1 MTVPY
6 DPSFSLETLTLPH
19 EDPAEH
25 RRIENEWM
33 TAYPCGSPIE
43 KGFLRQAMV
52 AEMEKRRVERARA
65 TVRADRVR
73 TAVRDFEHQQE
84 DEVSRCVG
92 QFSDQ
97 CEYWLR
103 HLLRSAAGCRW
114 AIAKWEELH
123 KKLVD
128 DGTWYGADRITA
140 IQLQGF
146 SALLDQLCFYEQ
158 GYQTWLDC
166 LVAQP
171 NPKQRDIDLILD
183 WHRVPKSMQDRDVTA
198 LAGRQGREQGAAQGH
213 RGPRAATAEGAGGNP
228 SGGVRGTRAGGGPGD
243 GAGGG
248 HGGGEGAAARRTDS
262 RAVVCSCSEFAAEGP
277 QAGRAAR
284 VPMVER
290 ELRETW
296 SVERASWIV
305 DREGETGGPGGRS
318 EVVVRASP
326 APIPDS

>member
-1 MTVPY
+1 MTVSY
-6 DPSFSLETLTLPH
+6 DASFSLETLTLPH
-19 EDPAEH
+19 EDPANL

-33 TAYPCGSPIE
+33 TAYPCSSPIE
-43 KGFLRQAMV
+43 RGYLRQAMV
-52 AEMEKRRVERARA
+52 AELEKRRVERARA

-92 QFSDQ
+92 QFTDH

-123 KKLVD
+123 KKIVD

-183 WHRVPKSMQDRDVTA
+183 WRRVPKSMQDRDVQLWPGDPAASRARLKAIVDRELPPLKA
-198 LAGRQGREQGAAQGH
+198 LEKTLREEYEE
-213 RGPRAATAEGAGGNP
+213 P
-228 SGGVRGTRAGGGPGD
+228 AGGGPGD

-248 HGGGEGAAARRTDS
+248 HGGGEGAPARRTDS
-262 RAVVCSCSEFAAEGP
+262 RAVVCSCS
-277 QAGRAAR
+277 
-284 VPMVER
+284 
-290 ELRETW
+290 
-296 SVERASWIV
+296 
-305 DREGETGGPGGRS
+305 
-318 EVVVRASP
+318 
-326 APIPDS
+326 